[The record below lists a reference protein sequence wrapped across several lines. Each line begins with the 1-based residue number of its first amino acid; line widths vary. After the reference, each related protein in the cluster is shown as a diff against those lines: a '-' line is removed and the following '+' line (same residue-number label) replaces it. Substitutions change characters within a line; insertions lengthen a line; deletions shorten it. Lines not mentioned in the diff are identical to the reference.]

1 MQENSQTFY
10 HILPNGVKIV
20 HRWTPSPVAY
30 VGVMV
35 GAGTRDEQP
44 AENGMAHYIEH
55 CVFKGTNHH
64 SARQIIHAI
73 EGIGGEINAYTT
85 KEETTFYA
93 AILAEHVQ
101 LTLHLI
107 AEMLLEP
114 SFKKE
119 ETDKERMVILDEIES
134 YNDSPSELIYDDFEN
149 LVFAGSSLA
158 QPILGTRKTMRHLSS
173 KPDYARRWM
182 AEHYTPE
189 RMVVFCQGNVKP
201 EKIFRIAEREFGNLT
216 RNPRDPREPRDL
228 VVCSAEH
235 ERSFKKHTHQVH
247 AMLGGR
253 AYPLGHEKQ
262 LAMFLLNNILGGGSL
277 NSRLNLSLRESRGL
291 VYTVESTYT
300 PLSDTGY
307 WCVYWACDPEDYT
320 QSLEL
325 IAHEQEILRTK
336 PLSDS
341 ALHHALQQLRGQLA
355 ISAQNQENSALAMA
369 KSMLYHGSAPEWQE
383 TFAKIAQTSAQSL
396 QDVANDLFCDQN
408 RYIFC
413 AIFRVCAYV
422 CNQY

>member
-1 MQENSQTFY
+1 MQENTQTFY
-10 HILPNGVKIV
+10 HILSNGVKIV

-35 GAGTRDEQP
+35 GAGTRDEKP
-44 AENGMAHYIEH
+44 EENGMAHYIEH
-55 CVFKGTNHH
+55 CVFKGTSHH
-64 SARQIIHAI
+64 SARQIIHSI

-93 AILAEHVQ
+93 AIVAEHVQ

-114 SFKKE
+114 AFKKE
-119 ETDKERMVILDEIES
+119 ETDKERMVIMDEIES
-134 YNDSPSELIYDDFEN
+134 YNDSPSELIYDDFES

-158 QPILGTRKTMRHLSS
+158 LPILGTKKTLRHLSS
-173 KPDYARRWM
+173 KPAYARNWM
-182 AEHYTPE
+182 KQHYVPQK
-189 RMVVFCQGNVKP
+189 MVVFCQGNVKP
-201 EKIFRIAEREFGNLT
+201 EKIFRLAEKEFGHLKNDSRPTFTPSLLPFASYLT
-216 RNPRDPREPRDL
+216 LTDSPHQAR
-228 VVCSAEH
+228 
-235 ERSFKKHTHQVH
+235 FKKHTHQVH

-277 NSRLNLSLRESRGL
+277 NSRLNLSLREARGL

-307 WCVYWACDPEDYT
+307 WCVYWACDPEDYGH
-320 QSLEL
+320 SLGLVRDEL
-325 IAHEQEILRTK
+325 GKLKEQA
-336 PLSDS
+336 LSDS
-341 ALHHALQQLRGQLA
+341 ALKHALVQLRGQMA

-369 KSMLYHGSAPEWQE
+369 KSMLYHGRAPLWED
-383 TFAKIAQTSAQSL
+383 TFTKIAETSSKTL
-396 QDVANDLFCDQN
+396 IEVANELFCAEN
-408 RYIFC
+408 LYILT
-413 AIFRVCAYV
+413 YE
-422 CNQY
+422 

>member
-1 MQENSQTFY
+1 MQENTQTFY

-20 HRWTPSPVAY
+20 HRQTPSPVAY

-35 GAGTRDEQP
+35 GAGTRDEIP
-44 AENGMAHYIEH
+44 EENGMAHYIEH

-64 SARQIIHAI
+64 TAKQIIRSI

-93 AILAEHVQ
+93 AILCEHVQ

-107 AEMLLEP
+107 AEMILEP
-114 SFKKE
+114 TFKKE

-134 YNDSPSELIYDDFEN
+134 YNDQPSELIYDDFEN

-158 QPILGTRKTMRHLSS
+158 QPILGTKKTLRHLSS
-173 KPDYARRWM
+173 KPDYAKRWM

-189 RMVVFCQGNVKP
+189 RMVVFCQGNMKP
-201 EKIFRIAEREFGNLT
+201 EKIFRLAEKEFGGLTVSGERLAVTGDGLPVANERE
-216 RNPRDPREPRDL
+216 
-228 VVCSAEH
+228 
-235 ERSFKKHTHQVH
+235 RSYKKHTHQVH

-253 AYPLGHEKQ
+253 AYPIGHENQ

-277 NSRLNLSLRESRGL
+277 NSRLNLSLREERGL

-307 WCVYWACDPEDYT
+307 WCIYWACDPEDYP
-320 QSLEL
+320 QSLKLVLYEL
-325 IAHEQEILRTK
+325 QRLCEAPMSE
-336 PLSDS
+336 S
-341 ALHHALQQLRGQLA
+341 ALRHALEQLRGQLA
-355 ISAQNQENSALAMA
+355 ISAQNQENSALALA
-369 KSMLYHGSAPEWQE
+369 KSMLYRGYAPSWEE
-383 TFAKIAQTSAQSL
+383 TFAQIAKTTPQQL
-396 QDVANDLFCDQN
+396 FEIANALFLPEKL
-408 RYIFC
+408 YILT
-413 AIFRVCAYV
+413 YE
-422 CNQY
+422 

>member
-35 GAGTRDEQP
+35 GAGTRHEAP
-44 AENGMAHYIEH
+44 EENGMAHYIEH
-55 CVFKGTNHH
+55 CVFKGTAHH

-107 AEMLLEP
+107 AEMILQP
-114 SFKKE
+114 TFKKE
-119 ETDKERMVILDEIES
+119 ETDKERMVIMDEIES

-149 LVFAGSSLA
+149 LVFAGSSLEM
-158 QPILGTRKTMRHLSS
+158 PILGTKKTLKHISS
-173 KPDYARRWM
+173 SPSYPLEWM
-182 AEHYTPE
+182 KKNYRPE
-189 RMVVFCQGNVKP
+189 RMVVFCQGNLKP
-201 EKIFRIAEREFGNLT
+201 ERFFRLAEKEFGSLPTQPQNT
-216 RNPRDPREPRDL
+216 PNPDGQPTVNRQSTDGQSPCKFEVSYL
-228 VVCSAEH
+228 
-235 ERSFKKHTHQVH
+235 KNTHQVH
-247 AMLGGR
+247 AMMGGK

-262 LAMFLLNNILGGGSL
+262 LPMFLLNNILGGGSL
-277 NSRLNLSLRESRGL
+277 NSRLNLSLRESKGL

-307 WCVYWACDPEDYT
+307 WCIYWACDPEDYT
-320 QSLEL
+320 QSLALVQKEL
-325 IAHEQEILRTK
+325 DKLRET
-336 PLSDS
+336 PLSPA
-341 ALHHALQQLRGQLA
+341 ALRHALIQLRGQMA
-355 ISAQNQENSALAMA
+355 ISAQNQENAALAMA
-369 KSMLYHGSAPEWQE
+369 KSMLYHGSAPDWQQ
-383 TFAKIAQTSAQSL
+383 TFEKIANTTSQQL
-396 QDVANDLFCDQN
+396 FEVANDLFFLQN
-408 RYIFC
+408 RYILT
-413 AIFRVCAYV
+413 YE
-422 CNQY
+422 

>member
-20 HRWTPSPVAY
+20 HRHTPSPVAY

-35 GAGTRDEQP
+35 GAGTRDEVP
-44 AENGMAHYIEH
+44 EENGMAHYIEH
-55 CVFKGTNHH
+55 CVFKGTAHH

-107 AEMLLEP
+107 AEMVLEP
-114 SFKKE
+114 TFKKE

-149 LVFAGSSLA
+149 LVFSGSSLEM
-158 QPILGTRKTMRHLSS
+158 PILGSKKTLRHISS
-173 KPDYARRWM
+173 KPSYPLQWM
-182 AEHYTPE
+182 KNHYRPE

-201 EKIFRIAEREFGNLT
+201 ERFFRLAEKEFGHLT
-216 RNPRDPREPRDL
+216 TPSTQRFPKTPIPSDYPDER
-228 VVCSAEH
+228 
-235 ERSFKKHTHQVH
+235 ERSFRKHTHQVH

-253 AYPLGHEKQ
+253 AYPLGHENQ

-307 WCVYWACDPEDYT
+307 WCVYWACDPQDYEL
-320 QSLEL
+320 SLEL
-325 IAHEQEILRTK
+325 VRRELDKLREA
-336 PLSDS
+336 PLTEA
-341 ALHHALQQLRGQLA
+341 ALRHALVQLRGQLA

-369 KSMLYHGSAPEWQE
+369 KSMLYRNCAPDWEETMRQIEHSTTGKLLQVAQE
-383 TFAKIAQTSAQSL
+383 IFEGENA
-396 QDVANDLFCDQN
+396 
-408 RYIFC
+408 YILT
-413 AIFRVCAYV
+413 YK
-422 CNQY
+422 

>member
-20 HRWTPSPVAY
+20 HRWTPSPVVY

-35 GAGTRDEQP
+35 GAGTRHETP
-44 AENGMAHYIEH
+44 EENGMAHYIEH
-55 CVFKGTNHH
+55 CVFKGTAHH

-107 AEMLLEP
+107 AEMILQP
-114 SFKKE
+114 TFKKE
-119 ETDKERMVILDEIES
+119 ETDKERMVIMDEIES

-149 LVFAGSSLA
+149 LVFAGSSLEM
-158 QPILGTRKTMRHLSS
+158 PILGTKKTLRHISS
-173 KPDYARRWM
+173 KPSYPLEWM
-182 AEHYTPE
+182 KTHYTPD

-201 EKIFRIAEREFGNLT
+201 EKIFRLAEKEFGSLPTQPQNT
-216 RNPRDPREPRDL
+216 PNTDGQPTVNRQSTDGQSPCKFEVSYRKN
-228 VVCSAEH
+228 
-235 ERSFKKHTHQVH
+235 THQVH
-247 AMLGGR
+247 AMLGGK
-253 AYPLGHEKQ
+253 AYPLGHERQ

-277 NSRLNLSLRESRGL
+277 NSRLNLSLRESKGL

-307 WCVYWACDPEDYT
+307 WCIYWACDPEDYT
-320 QSLEL
+320 RSLAMVQKEL
-325 IAHEQEILRTK
+325 DKLRET
-336 PLSDS
+336 PLTQS
-341 ALHHALQQLRGQLA
+341 ALRRALIQLRGQMA
-355 ISAQNQENSALAMA
+355 ISAQNQENAALAMA
-369 KSMLYHGSAPEWQE
+369 KSMLYHGSAPDWQQ
-383 TFAKIAQTSAQSL
+383 TFEKIANTTPQEL
-396 QDVANDLFCDQN
+396 FEVANDLFLAQN
-408 RYIFC
+408 RYILSY
-413 AIFRVCAYV
+413 I
-422 CNQY
+422 